1 MQIDPLPLS
10 RPAPAAV
17 PVTIRPAHG
26 GDGRALAAL
35 LDRCSPD
42 TLLRRFH
49 GAVGYAVRREL
60 ERVAHPTDRH
70 RSWVA
75 VADDD
80 IRGMATLAWG
90 RDGTAEAAFLVE
102 DAWFRRGIGRS
113 LFGAVAREADRSGTD
128 AVVAVVQADNARA
141 REFLRQMAPGART
154 SFAGMGEVEVEL
166 PVPRPFGSATLRR
179 PQSLALP
186 IDPPRLWARSAR

>member
-1 MQIDPLPLS
+1 MEPMQIHPVPRS
-10 RPAPAAV
+10 GSVPASV
-17 PVTIRPAHG
+17 PVAIRPAHG
-26 GDGRALAAL
+26 GDGVALAAL

-75 VADDD
+75 VADGD
-80 IRGMATLAWG
+80 IRGTATLAWG

-113 LFGAVAREADRSGTD
+113 LFGAVAREADRSGTE
-128 AVVAVVQADNARA
+128 AVVAVVQADNSRA
-141 REFLRQMAPGART
+141 RDFLRQMAPGART
-154 SFAGMGEVEVEL
+154 SFAGMGEVEVVL
-166 PVPRPFGSATLRR
+166 PVPRPRA
-179 PQSLALP
+179 
-186 IDPPRLWARSAR
+186 SARLPRSQYLELKEIA